1 MNRFGE
7 NVVVVRTIFE
17 QPGSEILEESQREI
31 SFEMPPEIIA
41 AVGGIQN
48 PKRNGQ
54 EAENSLKDIDGGII
68 WILTNC
74 SALIRGS

>member
-1 MNRFGE
+1 MWLW
-7 NVVVVRTIFE
+7 FE
-17 QPGSEILEESQREI
+17 QYSSNRVQKFWKNLKEESVLKCHQK
-31 SFEMPPEIIA
+31 SLLQW
-41 AVGGIQN
+41 GGIQN